1 MGRPRT
7 LVAGSMKTVDHST
20 SPAIRDALQQIARAS
35 SGGARG
41 TEGYAAVIEAATR
54 ALVPRLA
61 DLVVLVVR
69 SDDGAHHVEVAHR
82 EPTCEAELRDRVAA
96 HLDALRQAAGR
107 VSSRHPSLRSHWIPE
122 ANPAAIRS
130 LVGDDPAINEFIAA
144 QGIRS
149 VIVHPLSARGD
160 SRGALALA
168 RLGDSPAYTGAD
180 FAAGILLARRTA
192 LAIDQAQMR
201 AAVERADE
209 GIRLDEAMEKWAHT
223 FETASWGAAILDPID
238 WRIESANAAFA
249 KMHGIDSTDELVG
262 RLVSDFLAPESAEE
276 VMRTLISAPDDPH
289 TLEAMHVRQD
299 GSRFP
304 VLQNLTV
311 VRSDRGEVTYRA
323 IHLQDLSDIKRA
335 ESRLQGAQRLEAVG
349 RLAGGVA
356 HEVNNMMTIVLGF
369 SEFLLE
375 APDLAGEHRSDVEEI
390 RRAAARAAAIS
401 QQLLVFSRRQSPQ
414 ATVLDMNAVAGDT
427 IQLLRTLLPAD
438 IAVDM
443 RLSAE
448 TPWVRVDRT
457 QLEQVL
463 INLAFNARDAMAGG
477 GRLEIRT
484 TIEDLESDDLQDR
497 IGISIPAGTYAV
509 LSVSDNGRGM
519 SQETVNRVFEP
530 FFTTKEVGQGTGLGL
545 STVYGIVKQSEG
557 YVTVRSAEGSGT
569 TFSIFFPRT
578 LPADALDERSAVTAR
593 RGNETILV
601 VEDEEAV
608 RLLASRALRES
619 GYRTV
624 EANQGGEALRIL
636 ADRGASIDLV
646 LTDVVMPGMG
656 GKELQERMAALQLR
670 KPILFMSAYT
680 GEEVREKGLL
690 RGGEPYLQKPY
701 TPAEL
706 TAQVRRILD
715 EQVGERH
722 VEPSV
727 VIG

>member
-1 MGRPRT
+1 
-7 LVAGSMKTVDHST
+7 MKQADHST
-20 SPAIRDALQQIARAS
+20 SPAVRDALQQIARA
-35 SGGARG
+35 ARG
-41 TEGYAAVIEAATR
+41 LHAAGGYPGVIEAATQS
-54 ALVPRLA
+54 LVPRLA
-61 DLVVLVVR
+61 DLVVLVIR
-69 SDDGAHHVEVAHR
+69 AEDGSHRVEVAHR
-82 EPTCEAELRDRVAA
+82 EPGCEPELRERVTS
-96 HLDALRQAAGR
+96 HLDALRSAAGR
-107 VSSRHPSLRSHWIPE
+107 VSSRHPVMRSHWIPE
-122 ANPAAIRS
+122 VNPSATRS
-130 LVGDDPAINEFIAA
+130 LVGDDPAIHDFIAA

-149 VIVHPLSARGD
+149 VIVHPLSARGE

-168 RLGDSPAYTGAD
+168 RMGDSPPYTGAD

-192 LAIDQAQMR
+192 LALDQAQMR
-201 AAVERADE
+201 AAVQRTEE

-249 KMHGIDSTDELVG
+249 RMHGIDSTDDLVG
-262 RLVSDFLAPESAEE
+262 RLVSDFIAPESAEE
-276 VMRTLISAPDDPH
+276 VMRTLVSAPDAPH
-289 TLEAMHVRQD
+289 TLEAMHVRHD
-299 GSRFP
+299 GTRFP

-311 VRSDRGEVTYRA
+311 VRSSTGEVTYRA
-323 IHLQDLSDIKRA
+323 IHLQDLSDLKRA

-375 APDLAGEHRSDVEEI
+375 APDLGPDHRADVEEI

-414 ATVLDMNAVAGDT
+414 ATVLDMNAVVGDT
-427 IQLLRTLLPAD
+427 VQLLRTLLPAD
-438 IAVDM
+438 IAVDT

-448 TPWVRVDRT
+448 APWVRVDRT

-463 INLAFNARDAMAGG
+463 INLAFNARDAMSGG

-484 TIEDLESDDLQDR
+484 TIEELESDDLQDR

-509 LSVSDNGRGM
+509 LSVCDNGRGM
-519 SQETVNRVFEP
+519 NQETVNRVFEP
-530 FFTTKEVGQGTGLGL
+530 FFTTKGVGQGTGLGL

-557 YVTVRSAEGSGT
+557 YVTVRSTEGAGT

-680 GEEVREKGLL
+680 GDEVREKGLL
-690 RGGEPYLQKPY
+690 HGGEAYLQKPY

-706 TAQVRRILD
+706 TSQVRKILD
-715 EQVGERH
+715 EQVHERH
-722 VEPSV
+722 SEASV
-727 VIG
+727 VTG

>member
-1 MGRPRT
+1 MT
-7 LVAGSMKTVDHST
+7 YVDYNP
-20 SPAIRDALQQIARAS
+20 SPAIREALRQI
-35 SGGARG
+35 
-41 TEGYAAVIEAATR
+41 TR
-54 ALVPRLA
+54 AARELTSAGSYESVLRVAAHTLVPDLA
-61 DLVVLVVR
+61 DLVVVVAR
-69 SDDGAHHVEVAHR
+69 DADGHHRIEVAHR
-82 EPTCEAELRDRVAA
+82 DPACEAELRERVSR
-96 HLDALRQAAGR
+96 HLDTFRVAAGR
-107 VSSRHPSLRSHWIPE
+107 VSARVATLRSHWIPE
-122 ANPAAIRS
+122 VNASAVRT
-130 LVGDDPAINEFIAA
+130 LVGDDPTMLAFLAE

-149 VIVHPLSARGD
+149 VIVHPLSVAGE

-168 RLGDSPAYTGAD
+168 RLADSEPYSGAD

-192 LAIDQAQMR
+192 LAIDRAQMR
-201 AAVERADE
+201 AAVERNQH
-209 GIRLDEAMEKWAHT
+209 GPRLDVALEKWAHT

-249 KMHGIDSTDELVG
+249 RMHGVESTDELVG
-262 RLVSDFLAPESAEE
+262 RLVSDFLAPESAPE
-276 VMRTLISAPDDPH
+276 VMRTLVSAPDDPH
-289 TLEAMHVRQD
+289 TLEAIHMRQD

-304 VLQNLTV
+304 VLENLTV
-311 VRSDRGEVTYRA
+311 VRSASGEVTFRA
-323 IHLQDLSDIKRA
+323 IHLQDLSDLRRA

-375 APDLAGEHRSDVEEI
+375 AQDLGPEHRSDVEEI

-401 QQLLVFSRRQSPQ
+401 QQLLVFSRRQNPQ

-427 IQLLRTLLPAD
+427 VQLLRTLLPAD
-438 IAVDM
+438 IAVEM
-443 RLSAE
+443 HLSSDV
-448 TPWVRVDRT
+448 PWVRVDRT

-484 TIEDLESDDLQDR
+484 TIEELESDDLQDR

-519 SQETVNRVFEP
+519 NQETVDRVFEP
-530 FFTTKEVGQGTGLGL
+530 FFTTKGVGQGTGLGL

-557 YVTVRSAEGSGT
+557 YVTVRSAEGAGT

-601 VEDEEAV
+601 VEDEAAV

-624 EANQGGEALRIL
+624 EATHGGEALRIL

-670 KPILFMSAYT
+670 KPVLFMSAYT
-680 GEEVREKGLL
+680 GEEVRDKGLL

-701 TPAEL
+701 TPTEL
-706 TAQVRRILD
+706 TSQVRRILD
-715 EQVGERH
+715 EQLGDRQPD
-722 VEPSV
+722 PSV

>member
-1 MGRPRT
+1 
-7 LVAGSMKTVDHST
+7 MKQADLGA
-20 SPAIRDALQQIARAS
+20 SPAVREALQQIAQAS
-35 SGGARG
+35 RGARG
-41 TEGYAAVIEAATR
+41 TEGFAAVVEASTR

-61 DLVVLVVR
+61 DLVVLVIR
-69 SDDGAHHVEVAHR
+69 TEDGRHQVEVAHR
-82 EPTCEAELRDRVAA
+82 EPTCEAELRERVTA
-96 HLDALRQAAGR
+96 HLEALQKAAGR
-107 VSSRHPSLRSHWIPE
+107 VSSRHQSLRSHWIPE
-122 ANPAAIRS
+122 ANPTSIRA
-130 LVGDDPAINEFIAA
+130 LVGDDPEINEFVAA
-144 QGIRS
+144 QGVRS

-201 AAVERADE
+201 AAVQRADE

-249 KMHGIDSTDELVG
+249 KMHGIDSTDDLVG

-289 TLEAMHVRQD
+289 TLEAVHIRHD

-311 VRSDRGEVTYRA
+311 VRSETGDVTYRA
-323 IHLQDLSDIKRA
+323 IHLQDLSDLKRA

-375 APDLAGEHRSDVEEI
+375 APDLGTEHRSDVEEI

-401 QQLLVFSRRQSPQ
+401 QQLLVFSRRQAPL

-427 IQLLRTLLPAD
+427 VQLLRTILPAD

-448 TPWVRVDRT
+448 APWVRVDRT

-519 SQETVNRVFEP
+519 NQETVNRVFEP
-530 FFTTKEVGQGTGLGL
+530 FFTTKDIGQGTGLGL

-557 YVTVRSAEGSGT
+557 YVTVRSTEGAGT

-636 ADRGASIDLV
+636 AERGAGIDLV

-706 TAQVRRILD
+706 TSQVRRILD
-715 EQVGERH
+715 EH
-722 VEPSV
+722 VRDRQPEPSV

>member
-1 MGRPRT
+1 MT
-7 LVAGSMKTVDHST
+7 HVDQNT
-20 SPAIRDALQQIARAS
+20 SPAIRDALQQITRA
-35 SGGARG
+35 ARG
-41 TEGYAAVIEAATR
+41 HRTGEGYDSVVEVATR
-54 ALVPRLA
+54 SLVPRLA
-61 DLVVLVVR
+61 DLAVLVLR
-69 SDDGAHHVEVAHR
+69 GEDGGHRVEVAHR
-82 EPTCEAELRDRVAA
+82 EPTCEAELRERVTAR
-96 HLDALRQAAGR
+96 LGELRSAAGR
-107 VSSRHPSLRSHWIPE
+107 VSSRHAPLRSHWIPE
-122 ANPAAIRS
+122 VNPNTLRS
-130 LVGDDPAINEFIAA
+130 LVGDDPALHEFIAA

-149 VIVHPLSARGD
+149 IIVHPLSARGE

-168 RLGDSPAYTGAD
+168 RLGNSPPYTGAD
-180 FAAGILLARRTA
+180 FASGILLARRTA
-192 LAIDQAQMR
+192 LALDQAQMR
-201 AAVERADE
+201 AAVQRTEE

-223 FETASWGAAILDPID
+223 FETASWGAAILDSID

-249 KMHGIDSTDELVG
+249 RMHGVDSTDELVG
-262 RLVSDFLAPESAEE
+262 RLVSDFIAPESAED
-276 VMRTLISAPDDPH
+276 VMRTLISAPNDPH
-289 TLEAMHVRQD
+289 TLEAVHVRQD

-311 VRSDRGEVTYRA
+311 VRAQSGEVTFRA
-323 IHLQDLSDIKRA
+323 IHLQDLSDLKRA

-375 APDLAGEHRSDVEEI
+375 APDLGQEHRSDVEEI

-401 QQLLVFSRRQSPQ
+401 QQLLVFSRRQTPQ
-414 ATVLDMNAVAGDT
+414 ATVLDLNAVVGDT
-427 IQLLRTLLPAD
+427 VQLLRTLLPAD

-443 RLSAE
+443 RLSGE
-448 TPWVRVDRT
+448 IPWVRVDRT

-463 INLAFNARDAMAGG
+463 INLAFNARDAMSAG

-484 TIEDLESDDLQDR
+484 TIEELESDDLQDR

-519 SQETVNRVFEP
+519 NQETVNRVFEP
-530 FFTTKEVGQGTGLGL
+530 FFTTKGVGQGTGLGL

-557 YVTVRSAEGSGT
+557 YVTVRSAEGAGT

-578 LPADALDERSAVTAR
+578 LPAEALDERSAVTAR
-593 RGNETILV
+593 RGNETVLV

-624 EANQGGEALRIL
+624 EATHGGEALRIL
-636 ADRGASIDLV
+636 AERGATIDLV

-656 GKELQERMAALQLR
+656 GRELQERMAALQLR

-680 GEEVREKGLL
+680 GDEVREKGLL

-706 TAQVRRILD
+706 TVQVRRILD
-715 EQVGERH
+715 EHVRERLT
-722 VEPSV
+722 ETSV
-727 VIG
+727 VSG

>member
-1 MGRPRT
+1 MVQHRETAT
-7 LVAGSMKTVDHST
+7 LRQLD
-20 SPAIRDALQQIARAS
+20 QERAS
-35 SGGARG
+35 RVHEPAFDKLTTLTDATRRLDGARSS
-41 TEGYAAVIEAATR
+41 AAVLRIATT
-54 ALVPRLA
+54 AMVPELA
-61 DLVVLVVR
+61 DVAVAIVPGEDETL
-69 SDDGAHHVEVAHR
+69 VEVAHR
-82 EPTCEAELRDRVAA
+82 DPRESATW
-96 HLDALRQAAGR
+96 
-107 VSSRHPSLRSHWIPE
+107 RSHVERHLESVNGAVGSLAAKRTLRAQWIPE
-122 ANPAAIRS
+122 TTDQAVRR
-130 LVGDDPAINEFIAA
+130 LVGDRQDLIDLVHAA
-144 QGIRS
+144 DIRS
-149 VIVHPLSARGD
+149 VIVHPLTLRGR
-160 SRGALALA
+160 SLGALAFI
-168 RLGDSPAYTGAD
+168 RIGESPGYTAAD
-180 FAAGILLARRTA
+180 FAAGVLMARRTA
-192 LAIDQAQMR
+192 IALGDARLRESVQRASSRYHVSEAI
-201 AAVERADE
+201 
-209 GIRLDEAMEKWAHT
+209 EKWSHT
-223 FETASWGAAILDPID
+223 FETASWGAAIIDPVD

-249 KMHGIDSTDELVG
+249 RMHGVEAPEDLIG
-262 RLVSDFLAPESAEE
+262 RLVSEFLAPESADA
-276 VMRTLISAPDDPH
+276 VMRELVAAPDKPH
-289 TLEAMHVRQD
+289 AIEALHIRQD

-304 VLQNLTV
+304 VLQNVTV
-311 VRSDRGEVTYRA
+311 VRDDHGVVTYRA
-323 IHLQDLSDIKRA
+323 IHLQDLSELKRA
-335 ESRLQGAQRLEAVG
+335 EARLQGAQRLEAVG

-375 APDLAGEHRSDVEEI
+375 AQNLSPEHRSDVEEI
-390 RRAAARAAAIS
+390 RRAALRAASIS
-401 QQLLVFSRRQSPQ
+401 QQLLVFSRRQGPQ
-414 ATVLDMNAVAGDT
+414 ATVLDMNLVVGDT
-427 IQLLRTLLPAD
+427 VQLLRTLLPAD
-438 IAVDM
+438 IGLDM
-443 RLSAE
+443 RLSSEA
-448 TPWVRVDRT
+448 PWVRIDRT

-477 GRLEIRT
+477 GTLEIRT
-484 TIEDLESDDLQDR
+484 TIEDLEADDLHDR

-519 SQETVNRVFEP
+519 DQETVNRVFEP
-530 FFTTKEVGQGTGLGL
+530 FFTTKEIGQGTGLGL

-557 YVTVRSAEGSGT
+557 YVTVRSTQGAGT

-578 LPADALDERSAVTAR
+578 LPAEALDERSAVAAR

-601 VEDEEAV
+601 VEDEDAV

-722 VEPSV
+722 TEPSV

>member
-1 MGRPRT
+1 M
-7 LVAGSMKTVDHST
+7 
-20 SPAIRDALQQIARAS
+20 
-35 SGGARG
+35 
-41 TEGYAAVIEAATR
+41 
-54 ALVPRLA
+54 
-61 DLVVLVVR
+61 
-69 SDDGAHHVEVAHR
+69 
-82 EPTCEAELRDRVAA
+82 
-96 HLDALRQAAGR
+96 
-107 VSSRHPSLRSHWIPE
+107 
-122 ANPAAIRS
+122 RS
-130 LVGDDPAINEFIAA
+130 LVGDDPAINELVAA

-149 VIVHPLSARGD
+149 IIVHPLSARGD

-168 RLGDSPAYTGAD
+168 RLGESPAYTGAD

-201 AAVERADE
+201 AAVQRTDA
-209 GIRLDEAMEKWAHT
+209 GTRLDEAMEKWAHT

-249 KMHGIDSTDELVG
+249 KMHGVDSTDELVG
-262 RLVSDFLAPESAEE
+262 RLVSDFISPESAEA
-276 VMRTLISAPDDPH
+276 VMRILVSAPDDPH
-289 TLEAMHVRQD
+289 TIEAVHLRQD

-311 VRSDRGEVTYRA
+311 VRSESGDVTYRA
-323 IHLQDLSDIKRA
+323 IHLQDLSDLKRA

-375 APDLAGEHRSDVEEI
+375 APNLGAEHRSDVEEI

-401 QQLLVFSRRQSPQ
+401 QQLLVFSRRQSPV

-427 IQLLRTLLPAD
+427 VQLLRTLLPAD
-438 IAVDM
+438 IAVDL

-463 INLAFNARDAMAGG
+463 INLAFNARDAMTGG
-477 GRLEIRT
+477 GRLEIRS

-519 SQETVNRVFEP
+519 NQETVNRVFEP

-557 YVTVRSAEGSGT
+557 YVTVRSTEGSGT

-578 LPADALDERSAVTAR
+578 LPAEALDERSAVTAR

-601 VEDEEAV
+601 VEDEDAV

-636 ADRGASIDLV
+636 AERGAGIDLV

-656 GKELQERMAALQLR
+656 GKELQERMAELQVR

-706 TAQVRRILD
+706 TSQVRRILD
-715 EQVGERH
+715 EQRRERTA
-722 VEPSV
+722 EPPV